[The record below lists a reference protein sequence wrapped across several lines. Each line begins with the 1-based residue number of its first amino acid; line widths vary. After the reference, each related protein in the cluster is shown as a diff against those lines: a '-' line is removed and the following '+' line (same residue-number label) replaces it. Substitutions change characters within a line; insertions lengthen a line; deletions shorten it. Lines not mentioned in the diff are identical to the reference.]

1 MTVTLTEEMVR
12 SLTWMAKRLP
22 LAGRKLRGTFLYECK
37 RHRRMG
43 HTKVGGARPTTRG
56 GGEKWIFGDWI
67 GGWPAWKEGGDWLA
81 AFAWSLKSVPACC
94 AYRRPV
100 NSILERTEPASP
112 TAFLFCQCA
121 QFVLPFQRTACCELW
136 RPMLK
141 T

>member
-100 NSILERTEPASP
+100 NSILERSRPHQRLFFFVNAHNSYSLFNGRHVASSGG
-112 TAFLFCQCA
+112 QC
-121 QFVLPFQRTACCELW
+121 
-136 RPMLK
+136 
-141 T
+141 